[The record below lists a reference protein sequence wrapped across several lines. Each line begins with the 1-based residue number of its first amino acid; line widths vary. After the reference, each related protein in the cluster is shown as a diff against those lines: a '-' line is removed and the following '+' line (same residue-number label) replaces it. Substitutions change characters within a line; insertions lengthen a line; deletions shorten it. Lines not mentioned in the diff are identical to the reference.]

1 MNNNEQNDEYVVECI
16 NRWEG
21 TGLLYGLPLYEKQE
35 LAPIYDNVARVSLSK
50 FENGEISRKLSDL
63 MDSVMFPICRRLY
76 RRVGTEFNIEKMIST
91 LTTKVIECQE
101 QLSQPVVDKAVNP
114 IVEFC
119 VEFADTYEDETINKK
134 QFNNEEYVE
143 RVDKILDT
151 IRQILLNKE
160 MVSFIDRTNSDWKIM
175 LSDSK
180 KSTKQTRYWNQKV
193 CKEFIAQILS
203 DTNKGI

>member
-1 MNNNEQNDEYVVECI
+1 MEYTEEEILEVVQ
-16 NRWEG
+16 RWEN

-50 FENGEISRKLSDL
+50 FENGEVSRKLSDL

-76 RRVGTEFNIEKMIST
+76 RRVGTDFNIEKMVAN
-91 LTTKVIECQE
+91 LTTKVIENQDA
-101 QLSQPVVDKAVNP
+101 LNQPVVDKAINP

-119 VEFADTYEDETINKK
+119 VEFADTYEDEIINKK
-134 QFNNEEYVE
+134 QFNNEEYIE

-151 IRQILLNKE
+151 VRQILLNKE

-180 KSTKQTRYWNQKV
+180 KSSKQTRYWNQK
-193 CKEFIAQILS
+193 IAQEVLS
-203 DTNKGI
+203 STLRDTNKGI